1 MHLRRPLL
9 VSAIASLSAL
19 TAGAEPQ
26 VSAYPL
32 ASFIAASLPAFVRAE
47 AANGPPRLSPATGLL
62 TSADLGSSL
71 AAYESGDSPLVAPP
85 ASARGRATPDP
96 RLSNQSGKPSAAKAG
111 KSADDDDDDDD
122 DAPVSRP
129 GSFNP
134 GSTKIPSAF
143 LNSKTVAPHTGSPDV
158 SYDVNDKTT
167 IGLFG
172 DMKNT
177 SRTDTR
183 AAMSKPD
190 REIGAGFTFQ
200 YKFGSH

>member
-1 MHLRRPLL
+1 
-9 VSAIASLSAL
+9 V
-19 TAGAEPQ
+19 Q
-26 VSAYPL
+26 
-32 ASFIAASLPAFVRAE
+32 
-47 AANGPPRLSPATGLL
+47 TGLL

-71 AAYESGDSPLVAPP
+71 AAYESGNSVLVAPP
-85 ASARGRATPDP
+85 AATGGRLMPDP
-96 RLSNQSGKPSAAKAG
+96 RLSNQTTKPGAAKAG
-111 KSADDDDDDDD
+111 KPADDDDDDED

-143 LNSKTVAPHTGSPDV
+143 MNNKTVAPHTGSPDV

-183 AAMSKPD
+183 AALSKPD